1 MKKLILTLSLALAL
15 TMTASANG
23 NEVSRAKTLVAYFSF
38 PIDSFIAFGNA
49 GAPLLSLICCVSCQE
64 KKAGKIIRQFTN
76 SYILG

>member
-1 MKKLILTLSLALAL
+1 MRDSVIYTEFMTGSILTVSLALAL

-49 GAPLLSLICCVSCQE
+49 GAPLLLSNASSCN
-64 KKAGKIIRQFTN
+64 G
-76 SYILG
+76 L